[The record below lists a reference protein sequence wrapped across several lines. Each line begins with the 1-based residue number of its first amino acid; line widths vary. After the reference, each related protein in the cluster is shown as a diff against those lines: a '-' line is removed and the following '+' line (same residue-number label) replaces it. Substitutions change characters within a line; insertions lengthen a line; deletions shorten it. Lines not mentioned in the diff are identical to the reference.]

1 MHQMKW
7 ESGYFILPAHS
18 KTRAEGDIDGGGV
31 RSVDGGI
38 FGRGKTVISVSGQ
51 GQRLRLNA
59 GGGGTIE
66 GAGGAR
72 QGGHHKGV

>member
-1 MHQMKW
+1 MSNMGIKLCK
-7 ESGYFILPAHS
+7 LPAHS
-18 KTRAEGDIDGGGV
+18 KTRGEGDIDGGV
-31 RSVDGGI
+31 RSVGGI
-38 FGRGKTVISVSGQ
+38 FRRGRTVISVSGQ